1 MKRFPFI
8 KDDELYIY
16 ELQETKESQKWLY
29 EIFYYYTFLTT
40 DDKEEA
46 TFAFNCFSQEYADI
60 VDPSCT
66 LKIFQNENKF
76 NVMYY
81 PSILNSIIEFGTIPL
96 DQVVE
101 ELKKRHEEDVIS
113 FITHYLSSATWKDAR
128 VYGDKI
134 EFELK
139 LFNEGSF
146 PLHPDGEFF
155 RHRKYVVQESHLM
168 EVELQEQLLQYL
180 FPYKVWKKTKNGI
193 KFLEF
198 YKDDLK
204 IAEENTDSFNRMLS
218 QNRKQLKMLRK

>member
-46 TFAFNCFSQEYADI
+46 ISAFNCFYQKYADI

-81 PSILNSIIEFGTIPL
+81 PSILHSIIESGTIPL

-101 ELKKRHEEDVIS
+101 ELKKRHEEYVIA
-113 FITHYLSSATWKDAR
+113 FITHYLSSATWKDDR
-128 VYGDKI
+128 FYGDKI

-139 LFNEGSF
+139 LFNEGNF
-146 PLHPDGEFF
+146 PLHPGSEFF
-155 RHRKYVVQESHLM
+155 RHHKYVVQESYLK

-193 KFLEF
+193 KFLDF
-198 YKDDLK
+198 YEDDLK
-204 IAEENTDSFNRMLS
+204 IAEENTDSFNRMLN
-218 QNRKQLKMLRK
+218 QNREQLKILRK